1 MLRYSRVAA
10 LLYCLVLACSEYP
23 VAQTQPGTGSR
34 GTPPATYAIGVVN
47 STQPKLASVVT
58 GSVITQDRQPVSDA
72 TVLLI
77 CDGLVR
83 GTSTVRSKG
92 EFSLTIQRTLDGVHA
107 VPVNDCEVYAVVS
120 GVRSEPR
127 QVMSLRGSE
136 ALDVGQLI
144 VNPSASAVGTTVSAN
159 SLRAPAEARKL
170 LHKGVSEAASQKW
183 EEAQKHL
190 ERATQIYPKY
200 SEAWHELGLV
210 LQHQA
215 RTAEA
220 RNAFQ
225 QALAADPVFVRPYF
239 GLVGLA
245 ADGQDW
251 REMQRVSESAN
262 ALFTDPLML
271 FYNAIANFNLHD
283 FDAAEKS
290 LLHAAKVDRDHHL
303 PQVELLLGDV
313 LIQRRD
319 FSGAAAKVRE
329 YLQLSP
335 NGPQADAARSEL
347 ARLEQLSSR

>member
-10 LLYCLVLACSEYP
+10 LLCSAVLACSQYP
-23 VAQTQPGTGSR
+23 FAQTQPGTGSR

-47 STQPKLASVVT
+47 SMQPKLPSVLT
-58 GSVITQDRQPVSDA
+58 GSVITQDRQPVADA
-72 TVLLI
+72 TVLLM

-92 EFSLTIQRTLDGVHA
+92 EFSLPIQRTLDGVHA
-107 VPVNDCEVYAVVS
+107 VPVNGCEVYAIVG
-120 GVRSEPR
+120 GVRSESR

-136 ALDVGQLI
+136 ALDIGQLI
-144 VNPSASAVGTTVSAN
+144 INPSTTEIGTTVSAN
-159 SLRAPAEARKL
+159 SLRAPSEARKL

-183 EEAQKHL
+183 EQAQKHL
-190 ERATQIYPKY
+190 ERAIEIYPKY

-210 LQHQA
+210 LQHQS

-225 QALAADPVFVRPYF
+225 QAHAADPVFIRPYF

-251 REMQRVSESAN
+251 HEMQRISNEAN
-262 ALFTDPLML
+262 TLFSDPLML
-271 FYNAIANFNLHD
+271 FYNAIATFNLHD
-283 FDAAEKS
+283 FEAAEKS
-290 LLHAAKVDRDHHL
+290 LLRAAALDRDHHL
-303 PQVELLLGDV
+303 PQIELLLGDV

-319 FSGAAAKVRE
+319 FAGAAAKVRE
-329 YLQLSP
+329 YLALSP

-347 ARLEQLSSR
+347 ARLEQLSRN